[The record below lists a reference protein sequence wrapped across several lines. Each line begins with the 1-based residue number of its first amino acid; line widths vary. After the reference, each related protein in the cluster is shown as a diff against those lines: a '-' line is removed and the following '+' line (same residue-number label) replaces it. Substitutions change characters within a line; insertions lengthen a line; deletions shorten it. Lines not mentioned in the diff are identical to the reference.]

1 MSQLVN
7 ALLVFGLTLLSGVLD
22 ARGFIYAS
30 RAWPDGVLDL
40 RWALSAVVAFVGGLS
55 CYVVAVRYMQG
66 FGLQGVALQSALWFV
81 VTGVGVAVMDGSIA
95 RLAEPHAA
103 GRGRAGGARAGVA
116 DRVDVGGGGL
126 SPRNR
131 SRRPPQATESIRA
144 LLVRKRMRRAA
155 RPGECF
161 RTIRAPPG

>member
-22 ARGFIYAS
+22 ARGFVYAS

-81 VTGVGVAVMDGSIA
+81 VTGVGVAVMDGSILGWS
-95 RLAEPHAA
+95 RTQQ
-103 GRGRAGGARAGVA
+103 GVA
-116 DRVDVGGGGL
+116 VLVALGL
-126 SPRNR
+126 GWLIVST
-131 SRRPPQATESIRA
+131 SVAE
-144 LLVRKRMRRAA
+144 
-155 RPGECF
+155 G
-161 RTIRAPPG
+161 